1 MKIQIGANL
10 VISNSKQLASKNPKA
25 VQDALTAPAGKRK
38 MLVVTFT
45 DDNGHE
51 VELSV
56 PLRKFKSEGI
66 GGYLSLKAEGKI
78 VTVDAPVGKDVEQAE
93 KSDAKLAALT
103 DELLGE

>member
-10 VISNSKQLASKNPKA
+10 VVANSKALASKNPKA
-25 VQDALTAPAGKRK
+25 ISSALHTKAGKRK
-38 MLVVTFT
+38 MLVVSFT

-56 PLRKFKSEGI
+56 PLRAFKGGSI
-66 GGYLSLKAEGKI
+66 GGFLSLKAEGRI
-78 VTVDAPVGKDVEQAE
+78 VEVDASVGKDVEAAE

-103 DELLGE
+103 DELLG

>member
-10 VISNSKQLASKNPKA
+10 VVSNSKQLATKNPKA
-25 VQDALTAPAGKRK
+25 IESALTAKEGKRK
-38 MLVVTFT
+38 MLVVSFT

-56 PLRKFKSEGI
+56 PLRTFKSGGI
-66 GGYLSLKAEGKI
+66 GGYLSVKAEGRI
-78 VTVDAPVGKDVEQAE
+78 VEVDAPVGKDEKAAD

-103 DELLGE
+103 DELLGD

>member
-10 VISNSKQLASKNPKA
+10 VVANSKQLAAKNPKA
-25 VQDALTAPAGKRK
+25 VQNALAAKTGKRK
-38 MLVVTFT
+38 MLVVSFT

-56 PLRKFKSEGI
+56 PLRSFKGGSI
-66 GGYLSLKAEGKI
+66 GGYLSVKAEGRI
-78 VTVDAPVGKDVEQAE
+78 VEVDAPVGKDVEAAE

-103 DELLGE
+103 DELLGD